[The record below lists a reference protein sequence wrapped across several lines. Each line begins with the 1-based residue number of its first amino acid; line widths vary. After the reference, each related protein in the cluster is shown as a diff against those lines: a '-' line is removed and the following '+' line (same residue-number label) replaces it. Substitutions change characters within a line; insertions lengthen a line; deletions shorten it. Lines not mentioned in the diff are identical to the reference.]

1 LYVIIHSIED
11 NYDLYLDYDQ
21 EGNVVKWH
29 PDKQGKRKKKFEG
42 TTHVDPATSGTGKIR
57 SPLNMISVTNSI
69 IISGLTNPIRDVH
82 KFIFDDE
89 AVVVDDCSF
98 VLPYIENA
106 YYYPPTTPPP
116 VTDLPLANPD
126 EYATP
131 LVPAYTEQ
139 QLKELLRR
147 QV

>member
-1 LYVIIHSIED
+1 MTFT
-11 NYDLYLDYDQ
+11 LDYDQ
-21 EGNVVKWH
+21 EGNIIKWH

-42 TTHVDPATSGTGKIR
+42 S
-57 SPLNMISVTNSI
+57 TNIDSI
-69 IISGLTNPIRDVH
+69 TNPTNPTRDVH

-98 VLPYIENA
+98 VLPYIESG
-106 YYYPPTTPPP
+106 YYYPPITPPLQ
-116 VTDLPLANPD
+116 VNDLPLTSSD

-131 LVPAYTEQ
+131 IVPVYTEQ
-139 QLKELLRR
+139 HLKELLRR